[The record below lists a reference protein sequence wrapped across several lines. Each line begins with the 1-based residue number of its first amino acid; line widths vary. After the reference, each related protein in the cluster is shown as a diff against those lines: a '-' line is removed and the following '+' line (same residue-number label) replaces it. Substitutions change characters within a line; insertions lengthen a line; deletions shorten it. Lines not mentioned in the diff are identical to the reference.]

1 MRAVFFIGSLATGGA
16 ERQYAVMASALRQ
29 RGHEVLFLTMEDK
42 AQNPDYL
49 RLLDGI
55 EVRVLMNRR
64 WPGPLRLLQLL
75 NSWRGVRRELL
86 SFNADVIYAGLEWP
100 DWLAARAAKGMKP
113 RPAVVAGIRNSAPVV
128 GWKRALPLKKL
139 ARHGGLDALVANSH
153 IGLAVANGLGIS
165 APLEQVIA
173 NGIDTDQF
181 QPDLEGAGEVR
192 EEIGIPQD
200 SPLIGHVGRLADA
213 KDHPT
218 LLEAFSIVAE
228 KRSNA
233 HFICVGHGSQERLR
247 SLNDHVRTAGF
258 ADRFHWIPSHSNL
271 PALYSALDMLV
282 LSSSSEGFPNV
293 VAEAMACET
302 PCVVTNVG
310 EAANIVGNFGRLAP
324 PGDPESLAVSI
335 KAMLDDPKPGGDA
348 RARIVEHFSISRMIE
363 TTEEML
369 ETVIAAVD
377 EGSD

>member
-1 MRAVFFIGSLATGGA
+1 MRIALFIGSLSTGGA
-16 ERQYAVMASALRQ
+16 ERQFALIGKELAE
-29 RGHEVLFLTMEDK
+29 RGHDVLFLVMESKSD
-42 AQNPDYL
+42 NPQYVDML
-49 RLLDGI
+49 EAVAR
-55 EVRVLMNRR
+55 RQVLGKR

-75 NSWRGVRRELL
+75 NGWRGVRRELL

-100 DWLAARAAKGMKP
+100 DWLGARAARGMKP

-128 GWKRALPLKKL
+128 GWKRALPLRKL

-153 IGLAVANGLGIS
+153 VGLSVANGLGIN

-181 QPDLEGAGEVR
+181 QPDPEGAREVR

-258 ADRFHWIPSHSNL
+258 ADRFHWLPSHSNL